1 MRKSQ
6 VVLTGIIFSILSI
19 LMSFTSLV
27 SAAPMKD
34 NVGSIVVYRGK
45 PTVDGVISEEEY
57 AAATAIGH
65 WNMKA
70 LESGGF
76 PVIQVPEEL
85 EILTYSLWDES
96 GLYLAFDVKDTTMT
110 PTTKNATA
118 YGDHIQILLDPG
130 PTLNGQPLLD
140 TELRQGRRAPMHTIG
155 MIEENDLFWY
165 RTMVTNEMVVNLS
178 ENPPASA
185 GKITDYGWT
194 LEMQIPWSMLM
205 TDINE
210 KVEEGKLSAKDFK
223 AGLEIATMFIYNDFK
238 LDGNK
243 RVAQGL
249 YQTSLD
255 TLASTFDW
263 QPEVFGVFLKLS
275 DIDYKDAPEPTES
288 TVSSESAESAVSS
301 AASISKAASKDSA
314 PSQSTAS
321 RQEDGNFSPLIL
333 FIVVGIIIVIGA
345 VVGIIVI
352 KKAKTTNK
360 DGDN

>member
-1 MRKSQ
+1 MRKSP

-19 LMSFTSLV
+19 LISFTSLV

-96 GLYLAFDVKDTTMT
+96 GLYLAFDVKDPTMT
-110 PTTKNATA
+110 STTKGATA
-118 YGDHIQILLDPG
+118 YGDHIQIFLDAG
-130 PTLNGQPLLD
+130 PTLIGQPLLD
-140 TELRQGRRAPMHTIG
+140 TELRQGRRAPMYTVG
-155 MIEENDLFWY
+155 MIEGNDHFWY

-185 GKITDYGWT
+185 GKITDDGWI
-194 LEMQIPWSMLM
+194 LEMQIPWSKLM
-205 TDINE
+205 TEINE
-210 KVEEGKLSAKDFK
+210 KVEEGKLSADDFK
-223 AGLEIATMFIYNDFK
+223 AGLEIAAMFLYNDFM
-238 LDGNK
+238 LDGDK

-263 QPEVFGVFLKLS
+263 QPEVFGIFFQLS
-275 DIDYKDAPEPTES
+275 DMDYQDAPEPVES
-288 TVSSESAESAVSS
+288 TVPVETAKTTKAISVTSENNT
-301 AASISKAASKDSA
+301 
-314 PSQSTAS
+314 PSQSTDS
-321 RQEDGNFSPLIL
+321 EQVGESFPMLIL
-333 FIVVGIIIVIGA
+333 FLVVGVVAVIGA
-345 VVGIIVI
+345 VVVIIMV
-352 KKAKTTNK
+352 KKRKDNK
-360 DGDN
+360 